1 MTTLTVRPKNK
12 KEAVILKKVLKALDV
27 DFETSSNDES
37 LYSPEFVNRILDK
50 KKHGNFTTIDT
61 ADVWGSLGFK

>member
-27 DFETSSNDES
+27 DFETSNNDES
-37 LYSPEFVNRILDK
+37 LYNTEFVNKILDRKNLKTNK
-50 KKHGNFTTIDT
+50 KRLMML
-61 ADVWGSLGFK
+61 W